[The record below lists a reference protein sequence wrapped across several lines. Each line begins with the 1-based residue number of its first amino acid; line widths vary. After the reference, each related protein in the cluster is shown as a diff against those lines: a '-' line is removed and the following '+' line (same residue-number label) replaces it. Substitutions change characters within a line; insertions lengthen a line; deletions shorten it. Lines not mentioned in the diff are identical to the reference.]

1 MDMSVKWKGGMEFE
15 SELPSGHSL
24 TIDAKKE
31 SGGNNNGPR
40 PTELIL
46 NGLAGCTGIDVVMI
60 LEKMN
65 QDLLDLEIDIES
77 KRADEHPRR
86 FTDIHI
92 IYKLKGKNLD
102 ENKVERAID
111 LSEEKYCS
119 ASASLN
125 ANITSD
131 YIITEVE

>member
-65 QDLLDLEIDIES
+65 QELLDLEIDIES